1 MMKKLALLFT
11 ALLGSA
17 FAFGQDEIL
26 INPDTAYAE
35 ADATAAEIE
44 AVSSIYN
51 ASGYELDVY
60 WQRDTTVLPPGWSVD
75 FCEKNGCFPASA
87 QDTIF
92 TISQKENAP
101 LSAVFRPNGIPGT
114 GWMRVRL
121 YSGSSGLH
129 FEKKAVFIA
138 TATGETATGE
148 EEIATGIALFPNPA
162 DRELTVVAADANFK
176 GSWTVANAAG
186 QTVLTQPN
194 APAIGQLDVSTLS
207 AGLYI
212 LHVRTKDGRLV
223 AAKKFSVQ

>member
-101 LSAVFRPNGIPGT
+101 LSAVFRPNGILGT

-138 TATGETATGE
+138 TANGETATLE
-148 EEIATGIALFPNPA
+148 PASAASIAIFPNPVNGL
-162 DRELTVVAADANFK
+162 LTVVAADANFK

-186 QTVLTQPN
+186 QTVLARAD
-194 APAIGQLDVSTLS
+194 APSSGHLDVSTLS
-207 AGLYI
+207 QGLYI
-212 LHVRTKDGRLV
+212 LNVRTKEGRLV

>member
-1 MMKKLALLFT
+1 MKKLAILLTVLF
-11 ALLGSA
+11 SCA
-17 FAFGQDEIL
+17 FASGQDEISV
-26 INPDTAYAE
+26 NPDTAYAE

-44 AVSSIYN
+44 AASSIYN
-51 ASGYELDVY
+51 GSGFELDVY
-60 WQRDTTVLPPGWSVD
+60 WQRDTTSLPPGWEVD

-92 TISQKENAP
+92 SVFVKESAP
-101 LSAVFRPNGIPGT
+101 LSAVFYPNNVPGT

-138 TATGETATGE
+138 TANGGTATGE

-162 DRELTVVAADANFK
+162 GRELTVVAADANFK
-176 GSWTVANAAG
+176 GSWTVCNAAG
-186 QTVLTQPN
+186 QTVLSRAD
-194 APAIGQLDVSTLS
+194 APSSGHLDVSTLS

-212 LHVRTKDGRLV
+212 LNVRTKDGRLV